1 MDPANNYK
9 ICPRCG
15 RKDHLLARNCDGC
28 GRDYQTQ
35 PDVVDSTL
43 MLTRMLERKPT
54 PPDTPVGDRR
64 PRLLPI
70 MALILLLVL
79 DGFLVAWLIRAKW

>member
-15 RKDHLLARNCDGC
+15 RKDHLLARNCAGC

-35 PDVVDSTL
+35 PDVCESTL
-43 MLTRMLERKPT
+43 MLTRMLERN
-54 PPDTPVGDRR
+54 PPPPEPPVRER

-70 MALILLLVL
+70 MALILLLVI
-79 DGFLVAWLIRAKW
+79 DAFLVAWLIRAKW

>member
-1 MDPANNYK
+1 MDPSTNYK

-15 RKDHLLARNCDGC
+15 RKDHLLAKTCEGC

-35 PDVVDSTL
+35 PEVFESTL
-43 MLTRMLERKPT
+43 MLTRMIERKPT
-54 PPDTPVGDRR
+54 LPDAPVRER

-70 MALILLLVL
+70 IALILLLIL
-79 DGFLVAWLIRAKW
+79 DGFLVAWLIQAKW